1 MVEIIDPTMLPFI
14 GAFVFV
20 FALVFGLLSYVNR
33 FNKAVNLLIAAV
45 FGLFS
50 VLYEPLV
57 IGLQT
62 FLPIAAIIFAAL
74 FFFLILKEVFKRKEG
89 DKEIDTFPM
98 VVALG
103 ILLILLGIFW
113 PQLNLEFAGLNSTN
127 VFWLLGIAVVVL
139 IFILAYSQKESK

>member
-20 FALVFGLLSYVNR
+20 FALVFGLLSYVNK
-33 FNKAVNLLIAAV
+33 FNKSVNLLIAAV

-50 VLYEPLV
+50 VMYEPLV
-57 IGLQT
+57 MGLQT
-62 FLPIAAIIFAAL
+62 ILPIAAIIFVIL
-74 FFFLILKEVFKRKEG
+74 FFVIIIKSVFG
-89 DKEIDTFPM
+89 DGKEIDTFPM

-127 VFWLLGIAVVVL
+127 VFWLLGIVVVVL

>member
-1 MVEIIDPTMLPFI
+1 MVELIDPTMLPFI

-20 FALVFGLLSYVNR
+20 FALVFGLLSYVNK
-33 FNKAVNLLIAAV
+33 FNKSVNLLIAAV

-50 VLYEPLV
+50 VMYEPLV
-57 IGLQT
+57 MGLQT
-62 FLPIAAIIFAAL
+62 ILPIAAIIFVIL
-74 FFFLILKEVFKRKEG
+74 FFVIIIKSVFG
-89 DKEIDTFPM
+89 DGKEIDTFPM

-127 VFWLLGIAVVVL
+127 VFWLLGIVVVVL